1 MEKMTRIDLRIDKET
16 KLQAKEIM
24 EKMDITISIGIRLFL
39 QDIAKKGKFPFEL
52 PTAEYRKSKEEEFDE
67 YLQKII
73 DEHKK
78 I

>member
-1 MEKMTRIDLRIDKET
+1 MTKMTRIDIRIEEEV
-16 KLQAKEIM
+16 KLQAKEIIK
-24 EKMDITISIGIRLFL
+24 KMGITISMGIKLFL
-39 QDIAKKGKFPFEL
+39 QDIAQKGKFPFEL
-52 PTAEYRKSKEEEFDE
+52 PTVEYRRSQEEEFDE